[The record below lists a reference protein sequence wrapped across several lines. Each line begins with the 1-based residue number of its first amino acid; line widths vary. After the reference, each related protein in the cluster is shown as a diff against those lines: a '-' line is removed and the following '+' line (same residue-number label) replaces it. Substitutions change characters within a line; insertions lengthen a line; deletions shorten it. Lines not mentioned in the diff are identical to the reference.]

1 MGPLL
6 DLSHDWHRA
15 RALQRSGKGKPP
27 PLVAAG
33 LDIEL
38 LNAAGRS
45 VRVVKVGGMAIVFGA
60 FPPSLNDHAGF
71 AKARLFLQPEQA
83 RALDPVLRTRVL
95 ALWAWLPGP
104 RLDCY
109 LEYDRATDE
118 AHAWLLPPEGPRE
131 LDLEHPDP
139 EVDAWFLEGLVLAGP
154 TSWGGEQGLAKLTER
169 FGHHHLLV
177 AARVADRLDRRSR
190 DPRGTLELARAAWPR
205 LSERDEA
212 GWAELSEDLHPWAA
226 VQLGRLALRLGLTR
240 AARVLLMRADGTDA
254 PPIAWFDL
262 GQAHEALDDL
272 PSALNAFVHY
282 VGIRSSDPDG
292 WRRLLIC
299 RLRQG
304 DLQVADEALRRWRE
318 SGGKDDDLAERLLGQ
333 VLASRMRLHERA
345 AVAGWLGAR
354 LDTQLAEAAPA
365 GKLIEACC
373 NELSPARAEALR
385 AAWTLAQPAIAEDAA
400 RLGEAD
406 LPTLAARADSLART
420 ALLALPLLAK
430 PHPGEE
436 APSAAD
442 LAGNA
447 QRALSLWCEHKLK
460 LGLRWYS
467 VPGWLGA
474 LAEAARA

>member
-1 MGPLL
+1 MGPVL
-6 DLSHDWHRA
+6 DVSHDWHRA

-33 LDIEL
+33 LDVEL
-38 LNAAGRS
+38 VSTASGL
-45 VRVVKVGGMAIVFGA
+45 VRTLKVGGMAIIFGA
-60 FPPSLNDHAGF
+60 FPPSLADHANF

-83 RALDPVLRTRVL
+83 RALDPVLRTRIL

-118 AHAWLLPPEGPRE
+118 AHAWLLTPEGPHE
-131 LDLEHPDP
+131 LDLSQPDA

-154 TSWGGEQGLAKLTER
+154 TSWGGEQGLGKLGER
-169 FGHHHLLV
+169 FGNHQLLV

-190 DPRGTLELARAAWPR
+190 DPRGTLELAHAAWPR
-205 LSERDEA
+205 LTERDETA
-212 GWAELSEDLHPWAA
+212 WADLADSTHPWAA

-240 AARVLLMRADGTDA
+240 AARVLLMRTDATDA

-272 PSALNAFVHY
+272 AAATAAFVHY

-304 DLQVADEALRRWRE
+304 DLQVAEEALRRWRE
-318 SGGKDDDLAERLLGQ
+318 AGGKDDDLAERLIGQ
-333 VLASRMRLHERA
+333 VFPSRMRLPERA
-345 AVAGWLGAR
+345 AIAGWLGAR
-354 LDTQLAEAAPA
+354 VDAQLAEVAPA
-365 GKLIEACC
+365 GKLVDACC
-373 NELSPARAEALR
+373 DELPAARAKLLR
-385 AAWTLAQPAIAEDAA
+385 AAWSAAQPAIAEDAA

-406 LPTLAARADSLART
+406 LPTLAARADALART

-430 PHPGEE
+430 THPGEE
-436 APSAAD
+436 TPAISD

-447 QRALSLWCEHKLK
+447 QRALSLWCEHQLK

-467 VPGWLGA
+467 VPGWLTR
-474 LAEAARA
+474 LAEAAR

>member
-38 LNAAGRS
+38 PDAAGS
-45 VRVVKVGGMAIVFGA
+45 PGRVVKVGGMAIVFGA
-60 FPPSLNDHAGF
+60 FPPSLADHAAF

-118 AHAWLLPPEGPRE
+118 SHAWLLTPEGPRE
-131 LDLEHPDP
+131 LDLDKPDP
-139 EVDAWFLEGLVLAGP
+139 LIDAWFLEGLVLAGP
-154 TSWGGEQGLAKLTER
+154 TSWGGEPGLAKLSER
-169 FGHHHLLV
+169 FGHHQLLV
-177 AARVADRLDRRSR
+177 AAQIADRLDRRSR
-190 DPRGTLELARAAWPR
+190 DPRGTLEVAHAAWPR
-205 LSERDEA
+205 LLERDET
-212 GWAELSEDLHPWAA
+212 GWADLAEEVHPWAA

-240 AARVLLMRADGTDA
+240 AARMLLLRADGTEA

-272 PSALNAFVHY
+272 PAAINAFVRY
-282 VGIRSSDPDG
+282 VGIRASDSDG

-304 DLQVADEALRRWRE
+304 DLQVAETALRRWRE
-318 SGGKDDDLAERLLGQ
+318 TGGKNDDLAARLISQ
-333 VLASRMRLHERA
+333 VCPSRMRLPERA
-345 AVAGWLGAR
+345 TIAGWLGAR
-354 LDTQLAEAAPA
+354 LDPHLAVAAPA
-365 GKLIEACC
+365 GKLVEACC
-373 NELSPARAEALR
+373 DQLPPIRAAALR
-385 AAWTLAQPAIAEDAA
+385 AAWAAARPAIAEDAA
-400 RLGEAD
+400 RLGNAD
-406 LPTLAARADSLART
+406 PATLAARADSLART
-420 ALLALPLLAK
+420 VLLALPLLAR

-436 APSAAD
+436 APSPSD

-447 QRALSLWCEHKLK
+447 QRALSLWCEYQLK
-460 LGLRWYS
+460 LGLRWLS
-467 VPGWLGA
+467 VPDWLTA
-474 LAEAARA
+474 LAKAAR

>member
-38 LNAAGRS
+38 LSASG
-45 VRVVKVGGMAIVFGA
+45 RVVKVGGMAIVFGA
-60 FPPSLNDHAGF
+60 FPPSLADQAAF

-118 AHAWLLPPEGPRE
+118 AHAWLLAPEGPRE
-131 LDLEHPDP
+131 LDIEQPDA

-154 TSWGGEQGLAKLTER
+154 TSWGGEPGLSKLVER
-169 FGHHHLLV
+169 FGHHHLLI
-177 AARVADRLDRRSR
+177 AARIAERLDRRSR
-190 DPRGTLELARAAWPR
+190 DPRGTLDLAHHAWPR
-205 LSERDEA
+205 LSERDET
-212 GWAELSEDLHPWAA
+212 GWADLAEEIHPWAA

-240 AARVLLMRADGTDA
+240 AARVLLMRADSTEA

-272 PSALNAFVHY
+272 PAALAAFVHY
-282 VGIRSSDPDG
+282 VGIRTSDPDG

-304 DLQVADEALRRWRE
+304 DLQVAEEALRRWRE
-318 SGGKDDDLAERLLGQ
+318 SGGKDDELAERLIGQ
-333 VLASRMRLHERA
+333 VMPSRMRLSERA
-345 AVAGWLGAR
+345 AIAGWLGAR
-354 LDTQLAEAAPA
+354 LDRHLAAAAPA
-365 GKLIEACC
+365 DKLVEACC
-373 NELSPARAEALR
+373 AELPAERAQLLR
-385 AAWTLAQPAIAEDAA
+385 DAWTAAQPAIAEDAA
-400 RLGEAD
+400 RLGAAD
-406 LPTLAARADSLART
+406 LPELAARADALART

-436 APSAAD
+436 APSTAD
-442 LAGNA
+442 LAGHA
-447 QRALSLWCEHKLK
+447 QRALSLWCEHRLK
-460 LGLRWYS
+460 LGLRWLS
-467 VPGWLGA
+467 VPPWLTG
-474 LAEAARA
+474 LAEAAG

>member
-38 LNAAGRS
+38 IPAGERMA
-45 VRVVKVGGMAIVFGA
+45 RVVKVGGMAIVFGA
-60 FPPSLNDHAGF
+60 FPPSLADHANF

-104 RLDCY
+104 HLDCY

-118 AHAWLLPPEGPRE
+118 AHAWLLSAEGPRE
-131 LDLEHPDP
+131 IDLTQPDP
-139 EVDAWFLEGLVLAGP
+139 AIDAWFLEGLVISGP
-154 TSWGGEQGLAKLTER
+154 TSWGGEQGLAKLGER
-169 FGHHHLLV
+169 FGNHQLLV
-177 AARVADRLDRRSR
+177 AARIADRLDRRSR
-190 DPRGTLELARAAWPR
+190 DPRGTLELAHAAWPR
-205 LSERDEA
+205 LSEREET
-212 GWAELSEDLHPWAA
+212 GWADLADQVHPWAA

-240 AARVLLMRADGTDA
+240 AARVLLLHADATDA

-272 PSALNAFVHY
+272 PAATAAFVHY
-282 VGIRSSDPDG
+282 VGVRASDPDG

-304 DLQVADEALRRWRE
+304 DLQVAEEALRRWRE
-318 SGGKDDDLAERLLGQ
+318 SGGKDDDLAERLIGQ
-333 VLASRMRLHERA
+333 VFPSRMRLHERA
-345 AVAGWLGAR
+345 AIAGWLGAR
-354 LDTQLAEAAPA
+354 LDSQLAAAAPA
-365 GKLIEACC
+365 GKLVEACC
-373 NELSPARAEALR
+373 EELPAARAERLR
-385 AAWTLAQPAIAEDAA
+385 TAWTMAQPAIAEDAA

-406 LPTLAARADSLART
+406 LPTLAARADALART

-430 PHPGEE
+430 PHPAEE
-436 APSAAD
+436 APSVGD

-447 QRALSLWCEHKLK
+447 QRALSLWCEYKLK
-460 LGLRWYS
+460 LGLRWFS
-467 VPGWLGA
+467 VPGWLTA
-474 LAEAARA
+474 LAEAARP